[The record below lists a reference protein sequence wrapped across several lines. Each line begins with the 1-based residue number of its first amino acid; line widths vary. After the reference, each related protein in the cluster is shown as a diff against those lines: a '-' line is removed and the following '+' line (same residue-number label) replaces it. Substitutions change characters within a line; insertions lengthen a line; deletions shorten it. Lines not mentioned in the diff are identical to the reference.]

1 MTVTVLYLDFI
12 DQFGRRRSISIE
24 DPADDLT
31 ESEVSQ
37 AMDIIIQNDIFEDK
51 LVAKEGARIV
61 TRTTDELEVA

>member
-12 DQFGRRRSISIE
+12 DELGKRRSISIE
-24 DPADDLT
+24 NPRDDVL

-37 AMDIIIQNDIFEDK
+37 AMDLIIQNDIFEDK